1 MLRMATK
8 KVWTVVDFVLWVV
21 IVNFAQTKQ
30 IVKVASVYIAN
41 VKVNC
46 LIIPR
51 SIDIVVII
59 APSCNDGVKN
69 GDEEGIDCGIPCKKN
84 CNGKKC
90 LQATDCWSGVCSSA
104 KTCSGRHRYFKMT

>member
-1 MLRMATK
+1 M
-8 KVWTVVDFVLWVV
+8 
-21 IVNFAQTKQ
+21 NFAQTKQ

-69 GDEEGIDCGIPCKKN
+69 GDEESIDCGIACKKN